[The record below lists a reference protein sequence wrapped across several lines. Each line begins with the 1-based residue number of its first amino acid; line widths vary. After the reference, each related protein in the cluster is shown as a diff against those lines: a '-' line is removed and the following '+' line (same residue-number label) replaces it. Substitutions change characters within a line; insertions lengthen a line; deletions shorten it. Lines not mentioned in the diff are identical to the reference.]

1 MIASPRWEPLP
12 EETEARLTDF
22 TELVATAIANA
33 ESRAAVGRLA
43 DEQAALRRVAELV
56 ARQASPE
63 QVLGLVTEELS
74 RLLEVTMVRTVRFD
88 PDGTA
93 TILAARGIADDG
105 LAEGTNFEIPEGSA
119 IGKVLRTGR
128 PARVDDFAEVK
139 GPIGAALRKQGTGAG
154 VGGPIV
160 VDGRLWG
167 AMAVGARNTEALP
180 PGSEDRVAQFAEL
193 VSTAISNIESRA
205 KVERMA
211 AEQAALRR
219 VAELVARHAAAEQV
233 FAIVTQELSRLLDV
247 TMVGTVR
254 FEPDGTATILAA
266 QGMPE
271 DLVSAG
277 TNTPRAGGGVLDQVL
292 RTGRPVRVDDYT
304 KVSGPL
310 AAALHDHGIRSA
322 AAGPIVVDGRTWGA
336 MAAGSQTT
344 LPPGAEDRVAQFAEL
359 VSTAISN
366 IESRRKVERLAAE
379 QSALRRVATLVA
391 REHSPDDLFA
401 ALAEE
406 LGMLLEVDASAI
418 LRYEPDSTATVVAGW
433 SDGVIALPL
442 GERFSL
448 EGENLAADVQGT
460 GTARRK
466 EGYEDTAGP
475 IAATVR
481 ERGIR
486 SAVASP
492 IVVEGATWGMIAVL
506 SRNPE
511 PLPPTPR
518 RASQSSAAMRASR

>member
-1 MIASPRWEPLP
+1 
-12 EETEARLTDF
+12 
-22 TELVATAIANA
+22 
-33 ESRAAVGRLA
+33 
-43 DEQAALRRVAELV
+43 
-56 ARQASPE
+56 
-63 QVLGLVTEELS
+63 
-74 RLLEVTMVRTVRFD
+74 MVRTVRFD

-119 IGKVLRTGR
+119 IGKVLRTGH
-128 PARVDDFAEVK
+128 PARVNDFAEVK

-167 AMAVGARNTEALP
+167 AMAVGSRSAEALP

-205 KVERMA
+205 KVERIA

-233 FAIVTQELSRLLDV
+233 FALVTQELSHLLEV

-336 MAAGSQTT
+336 MAAGSETT
-344 LPPGAEDRVAQFAEL
+344 LPPGAEERVAKFTEL
-359 VSTAISN
+359 LATAIANTSP
-366 IESRRKVERLAAE
+366 RRAAASELGSGLARE
-379 QSALRRVATLVA
+379 QAALRRVATFVA
-391 REHSPDDLFA
+391 SEHTPDDLFTT
-401 ALAEE
+401 LAEE
-406 LGMLLEVDASAI
+406 VGMLFEVDGSAI
-418 LRYEPDSTATVVAGW
+418 LRYEEDSTATVVAGW
-433 SDGVIALPL
+433 SDGAITIPL
-442 GERFSL
+442 GERFPL
-448 EGENLAADVQGT
+448 EGENLAGEVHRT
-460 GTARRK
+460 GWARRK
-466 EGYEDTAGP
+466 EGYEAAAG
-475 IAATVR
+475 
-481 ERGIR
+481 
-486 SAVASP
+486 
-492 IVVEGATWGMIAVL
+492 
-506 SRNPE
+506 
-511 PLPPTPR
+511 
-518 RASQSSAAMRASR
+518 